1 MFCLGVPI
9 GFGGVLMWK
18 AATMDHTFE
27 GTSTA
32 ALANRLADKFH
43 IDVTSANFIVRD
55 VAMGTK
61 YSFLVDAYRPDCLAW
76 ESVDMLRKVAMVGF
90 VVFLGQGTFEQMVG
104 AAGLSCA
111 YLALHVKIWPFKVG
125 RDNLFRMLTEIQ
137 CECLPLSFRVL
148 C

>member
-1 MFCLGVPI
+1 MPTVELILVGAGRMGKLRAP
-9 GFGGVLMWK
+9 GL
-18 AATMDHTFE
+18 
-27 GTSTA
+27 
-32 ALANRLADKFH
+32 LASPRIRLRA
-43 IDVTSANFIVRD
+43 V
-55 VAMGTK
+55 
-61 YSFLVDAYRPDCLAW
+61 VDAYRPDCLAW